1 MKKPQI
7 EDYATSSDA
16 LSKYSLGD
24 MPSIQSRDQRGIAS
38 PVSQVQQ
45 PADKANARV
54 AVDPNTRSGERRKI
68 SRASFEVYDDQV
80 NRLRRKSLE
89 EKLNGGTLSMSEMVR
104 EAIDRYL
111 ATEQGRGA

>member
-24 MPSIQSRDQRGIAS
+24 MPSIQSRDQRA
-38 PVSQVQQ
+38 VSA
-45 PADKANARV
+45 PAAHAQETPPKANARV
-54 AVDPNTRSGERRKI
+54 SVDPNIRSGERRKI

-80 NRLRRKSLE
+80 NKLRRKSLE

-104 EAIDRYL
+104 AAIDRYL
-111 ATEQGRGA
+111 SEQGRGE

>member
-24 MPSIQSRDQRGIAS
+24 MPSIQTRHQRG
-38 PVSQVQQ
+38 VSAATSQEQRTQ
-45 PADKANARV
+45 KANARV
-54 AVDPNTRSGERRKI
+54 SVDANTRSGERRKI

-104 EAIDRYL
+104 DAIDRYL
-111 ATEQGRGA
+111 SEQGRGE

>member
-24 MPSIQSRDQRGIAS
+24 MPSIQSRDQRAVS
-38 PVSQVQQ
+38 APASQVQQ
-45 PADKANARV
+45 SVQKTNARV
-54 AVDPNTRSGERRKI
+54 SVDPNTRSGERRKI

-80 NRLRRKSLE
+80 NKLRRKSLE

-111 ATEQGRGA
+111 SEQGRGE

>member
-24 MPSIQSRDQRGIAS
+24 MPSIQSRDQRAVS
-38 PVSQVQQ
+38 APVAQAQET
-45 PADKANARV
+45 PPKANARV
-54 AVDPNTRSGERRKI
+54 SVDPNTRSGERRKI

-80 NRLRRKSLE
+80 NKLRRKSLE

-111 ATEQGRGA
+111 SEQGRSK

>member
-24 MPSIQSRDQRGIAS
+24 MPSIQTRHQRG
-38 PVSQVQQ
+38 VSAATSHEQQ
-45 PADKANARV
+45 TQKANARV
-54 AVDPNTRSGERRKI
+54 SVDANTRSGERRKI

-80 NRLRRKSLE
+80 NRLRRRSLE

-104 EAIDRYL
+104 DAIDRYL
-111 ATEQGRGA
+111 SEQGRGE